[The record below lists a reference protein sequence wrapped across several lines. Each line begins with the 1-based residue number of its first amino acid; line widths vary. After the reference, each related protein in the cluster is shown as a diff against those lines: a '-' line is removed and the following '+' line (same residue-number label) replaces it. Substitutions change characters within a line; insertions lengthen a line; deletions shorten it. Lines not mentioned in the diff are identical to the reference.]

1 MCSKVMIGFQIF
13 SKKIRIFPKDFC
25 LIKMKIK
32 LKSTLYFDFCFVSK
46 LIWCRNSDWN
56 KISTQTF
63 HKITYSAIILAR
75 CALKFL
81 DLNFLYFSKV
91 LVFFDYILSLDKVWD
106 KIKSKKER
114 TFSIIRKV
122 LPKNIIILR
131 TKIRVL

>member
-32 LKSTLYFDFCFVSK
+32 WKSTLY
-46 LIWCRNSDWN
+46 LY
-56 KISTQTF
+56 TQTF